1 MISYRR
7 LNVRLAEREMSKT
20 DLRNKVGIS
29 TATLA
34 KFDKG
39 EPVSLSVLEK
49 ICLTLGCHIEEIV
62 EILPDGSDGEG
73 HKDPKK

>member
-1 MISYRR
+1 MISYKR
-7 LNVRLAEREMSKT
+7 LNIRLAESDMSKT

-49 ICLTLGCHIEEIV
+49 ICLALGCRIEEIV
-62 EILPDGSDGEG
+62 EILPDRLEG
-73 HKDPKK
+73 IEHES

>member
-1 MISYRR
+1 MISYKR
-7 LNVRLAEREMSKT
+7 LNVRLAERGMKKT
-20 DLRNKVGIS
+20 DLRTTVGIS

-49 ICLTLGCHIEEIV
+49 ICLTLGLRIEEVV
-62 EILPDGSDGEG
+62 EILPDRSEESG
-73 HKDPKK
+73 HVG

>member
-49 ICLTLGCHIEEIV
+49 ICLTLGWSIEEIV
-62 EILPDGSDGEG
+62 EILPDGSDGRENRE
-73 HKDPKK
+73 

>member
-1 MISYRR
+1 MISYKR
-7 LNVRLAEREMSKT
+7 LNIRLAESGMSKT

-49 ICLTLGCHIEEIV
+49 ICLSLDCSIDEVV
-62 EILPDGSDGEG
+62 EILPNQEHGAQS
-73 HKDPKK
+73 

>member
-7 LNVRLAEREMSKT
+7 LNVRLAERGMSKT
-20 DLRNKVGIS
+20 DLRTKVGIS

-49 ICLTLGCHIEEIV
+49 ICLTLGYRIEEIV
-62 EILPDGSDGEG
+62 EILPDGSDGKEHG
-73 HKDPKK
+73 N